1 MVLYV
6 APAAAGAASSAGKGA
21 AIATAANVA
30 MVAGTALSVA
40 ATIQQ
45 GRHAEAAAKAQQQA
59 AEAEAARMR
68 VRAGQERALAQ
79 RQALEK
85 RRQARLRAS
94 RAQAFAASSGAG
106 ALDPD
111 VVNLLGDIE
120 GEGTFQA
127 MMALAAGEDRAKGLT
142 TSAAQQQF
150 RGAAARAEGRA
161 KRNIAFLD
169 AGGTILDKAGSIAER
184 FG

>member
-1 MVLYV
+1 MSGTEV
-6 APAAAGAASSAGKGA
+6 AIASAVIAAAGT
-21 AIATAANVA
+21 ILNTAA
-30 MVAGTALSVA
+30 MV
-40 ATIQQ
+40 QQ
-45 GRHAEAAAKAQQQA
+45 GRHAEAAAKAQQQL
-59 AEAEAARMR
+59 AEAEAARMK
-68 VRAGQERALAQ
+68 VQAGQERALAQ
-79 RQALEK
+79 RQALDK
-85 RRQARLRAS
+85 RREARLRAS
-94 RAQAFAASSGAG
+94 RAQAVAASSGAG

>member
-1 MVLYV
+1 MSGIEIASTGIMLGDVLL
-6 APAAAGAASSAGKGA
+6 G
-21 AIATAANVA
+21 
-30 MVAGTALSVA
+30 AGTVLSTA

-59 AEAEAARMR
+59 AEAEAARMN

-79 RQALEK
+79 REAIKE
-85 RRQARLRAS
+85 RREARLLAS
-94 RAQAFAASSGAG
+94 RAQAVAASSGAG

-111 VVNLLGDIE
+111 VVNMLGDIE
-120 GEGTFQA
+120 GEGTFRA
-127 MMALAAGEDRAKGLT
+127 LMARTAGEDRAKGLT
-142 TSAAQQQF
+142 TEAAMQRF

-161 KRNIAFLD
+161 DRNAAFLR
-169 AGGTILDKAGSIAER
+169 AGGTILDKAASFGKR